1 MKFLEVDYEQM
12 FMVEMMF
19 FFFFEERVYL
29 KGRAKERSAL
39 PDKAEER
46 RVGVGTGM
54 LAGYNNKWGFAASK
68 LLLSVVRCHVM
79 LACGGRISGILNEEG
94 GIDAH
99 LDFLF
104 SKFFFLSQ
112 ILPSPKYFLFPTT
125 FSSQIL
131 SIPRYFFCLKFPAG
145 IFKSSR

>member
-1 MKFLEVDYEQM
+1 
-12 FMVEMMF
+12 
-19 FFFFEERVYL
+19 
-29 KGRAKERSAL
+29 
-39 PDKAEER
+39 
-46 RVGVGTGM
+46 VGVGTGM
-54 LAGYNNKWGFAASK
+54 LYCEAGYNNKWGFAASK

-99 LDFLF
+99 LEFLF
-104 SKFFFLSQ
+104 SKFFF
-112 ILPSPKYFLFPTT
+112 
-125 FSSQIL
+125 L